1 MIDLHTHSTCSD
13 GTFAPPAL
21 VREAKAAGLTHLSL
35 TDHDTVDG
43 VAAAREEAR
52 RQGVAFVG
60 GLEISAEFQPGTMHI
75 LGYGFREDDGA
86 LNERLRYVRRC
97 REERNPK
104 IAQNLRDLGFDLTME
119 EVSAV
124 SGGGVVGRPH
134 FARVML
140 DKGYVATL
148 QEAFDRFLAK
158 GRPAY
163 VNKVR
168 LSPAESISVIRN
180 AGGVAVLAHPLQLK
194 LGLDG
199 ALEEAVERLVGLGL
213 QGIECYYR
221 NHTAEDTA
229 AMLAL
234 ADRLR
239 LVATGGSDFHGSNR
253 PHIRLG
259 VGEGNLCVPGSSWA
273 DLCRMLGSEEVR
285 K

>member
-13 GTFAPPAL
+13 GTFTPAQL

-35 TDHDTVDG
+35 TDHDTTDG
-43 VAAAREEAR
+43 VAEAREEAAA
-52 RQGVAFVG
+52 QGIGFIG
-60 GLEISAEFQPGTMHI
+60 GLEISAEYQPGTMHI
-75 LGYGFREDDGA
+75 LGYGFREGDPV
-86 LNERLRYVRRC
+86 LKERLRYVRRC

-104 IAQNLRDLGFDLTME
+104 IGQNLRDMGFEVSME
-119 EVSAV
+119 EVAAA
-124 SGGGVVGRPH
+124 SGGGLIGRPH
-134 FARVML
+134 FARVLL
-140 DKGYVATL
+140 DKGYVPSL
-148 QEAFDRFLAK
+148 QEAFDLYLAK

-163 VNKVR
+163 VDKVR
-168 LSPAESISVIRN
+168 LSPEESLAVIRN

-194 LGLDG
+194 LGRDG
-199 ALEEAVERLVGLGL
+199 ELAAAVKRLVDLGL

-221 NHTAEDTA
+221 NHAAEDTEA
-229 AMLAL
+229 ILAL
-234 ADRLR
+234 AQKLG
-239 LVATGGSDFHGSNR
+239 LIATGGSDFHGSNR